1 MPKSV
6 FEGFT
11 LAVALIIG
19 LKQLNYAFGLHG
31 YPFSCQKTCRF
42 FTESSFERTV
52 IFTTRVR
59 SFVEGIWNC

>member
-19 LKQLNYAFGLHG
+19 FRQIDHAFGLHG
-31 YPFSCQKTCRF
+31 YPVSSQKTCSA
-42 FTESSFERTV
+42 FTESSFKRTD
-52 IFTTRVR
+52 
-59 SFVEGIWNC
+59 S